1 MQYLLAKYAKN
12 GSKLHEYVYK
22 KHRLYEKYGILFF
35 QNECRIAVCVK
46 SVSDWL
52 QFISPLVE
60 CE

>member
-1 MQYLLAKYAKN
+1 MQYLQVKYAKMGQN
-12 GSKLHEYVYK
+12 CMNMYIKTQTL
-22 KHRLYEKYGILFF
+22 RKYGILFF

>member
-1 MQYLLAKYAKN
+1 MQYLQVKYAKMGQN
-12 GSKLHEYVYK
+12 CMNMYIK